1 MCARAEVCKL
11 SVDEQDEAGDKI
23 TGQPYIRKNTPRDT
37 NTPILFRSLAGLTRR
52 NVSSKAGPAGLVP
65 LAELDGPGTPRVPPA
80 RAGDDDG
87 CGTENVVFSPA
98 RSQNEDLLSA

>member
-1 MCARAEVCKL
+1 MRALKFVNCQWTNRTKQETKSLV
-11 SVDEQDEAGDKI
+11 SHISE
-23 TGQPYIRKNTPRDT
+23 KNTPGDT

-98 RSQNEDLLSA
+98 RSQNEDLLST